1 MHNFTCSYH
10 CPCGQNHQWKGTW
23 ELIGA
28 GDEIEEIRITGRG
41 KTFDAIIGSSRLT
54 DYFCIPSVN
63 IGIPVDDFA
72 DSSRIHTRLLDLM
85 PREDAATIVSAL
97 KDYFS

>member
-1 MHNFTCSYH
+1 MHTFICNYH

-23 ELIGA
+23 ELLGA

-41 KTFDAIIGSSRLT
+41 KTFDAIIGSGRST
-54 DYFCIPSVN
+54 DFFCIPSTNVGITVN
-63 IGIPVDDFA
+63 GYGNC
-72 DSSRIHTRLLDLM
+72 SQIHTRLLDLM